1 MKGADSSPDLVS
13 PGAVTG
19 AVTATGGTEADLWL
33 AWADHTAK
41 DESLRQ
47 GLKNPTLRALLRP
60 MPRLQSHISS
70 SSRLS
75 TSQRRGLTTTLLPA
89 ATQLGKLERRFA
101 VQMMH
106 GCIKGQVQQCAVPFC
121 RNNPRFAIRIKRLSR
136 VTIDALSLELAERAC
151 NNSGCEERM
160 PHSESELKGFSR
172 EASPSTQRAS
182 SSNSN
187 TSKSRQPFLQT
198 YTTLVQRLLGYGQPS
213 AVATDD
219 DDEGDGSVTLHQDF
233 RTAFRHPEAMAVE
246 LEALNANSSG
256 LQQPVTLSPAAKL
269 VIASAAAL
277 PGNAPLKNPPRLTV
291 PEHLFLGEESS
302 EPLIAVSQLDA
313 QTASVVSAIG
323 GKLLHNTLSAILA
336 SPSLLARCF
345 FANSSSAP
353 LGMDLV
359 TAVAF
364 CDSANVVAEAV
375 NHTAA
380 LDTGIS
386 SIECLL
392 RRDNPALDKP
402 ALARAAAILA
412 LFVVA
417 LPLDDD
423 KTTSAMMT
431 RITGVVIRLAYPDV
445 ADHKHDGP
453 ALGWFS
459 RYAQNSTMRQQWM
472 AWWARV
478 PTAVVRRWI
487 VVLHADTLESV
498 ERLLS
503 GLTSDRII
511 AMRLTEGDDS
521 VRWVG
526 ALELLRLLDDAN
538 EQLCNYQL
546 DFTERLTSQ
555 HEGEVVNYAIRTS
568 EFCLAKIL
576 KLIDVDKELIR
587 WMDNMRFRFGSAQ
600 VLQQVRD
607 KWAEENLFNMFLY
620 PFLFDL
626 DDKMFLL
633 ITEVHNR
640 MAQRYLAAHGRQAEL
655 VQGQR
660 MTNIDAY
667 SEQQVR
673 TDVSPEWP
681 LISSSLVDVMRA
693 SNPYLV
699 MSVRRSSLVQD
710 VMDTLLGDR
719 AGMARVRFP
728 LKVRFV
734 EGGEDGVDMGGVQK
748 EMFSLVMPQL
758 LAPERGLFVY
768 ADDHSNGYLWPNAA
782 SSHSLADF
790 EAVGALL
797 GMAFTN
803 GILIDSTTAPLAPL
817 LISQL
822 AFSHRPLNTT
832 KMPLDALMTYFATS
846 FPELTAGLQ
855 LLLDWDESTQ
865 GSVEDVFC
873 RAFEVSATGVG
884 TVPLIP
890 NGESIGVTG
899 ANRQHYVRRY
909 LEYIGY
915 EHVQAQISAVR
926 RGFMQAADGIVFR
939 TLRPR
944 DLVEWLCNNE
954 YDTIDVDELEQTTT
968 YDDEYTEDHVVVK
981 RFWRV
986 VRGMSQNQL
995 RQLLAFVTASDRLPF
1010 GGCNNITFVV
1020 QRNGPD
1026 SDRLPTALTCFGR
1039 LLLPAYSTDEKMQQ
1053 QLATAISNYSGFGL
1067 V

>member
-13 PGAVTG
+13 PGAVAG
-19 AVTATGGTEADLWL
+19 AVTTTGGTEADLWL
-33 AWADHTAK
+33 AWADHSAK

-47 GLKNPTLRALLRP
+47 GLKSSVLRALLRP
-60 MPRLQSHISS
+60 MPHLQSHVNS

-75 TSQRRGLTTTLLPA
+75 TSQRRGVA
-89 ATQLGKLERRFA
+89 ATQLAKLERCFA

-106 GCIKGQVQQCAVPFC
+106 GCIKGLVQQCAVPFC

-136 VTIDALSLELAERAC
+136 ATIDALSLELAERAC
-151 NNSGCEERM
+151 DSHGSEERM

-187 TSKSRQPFLQT
+187 TNKSRQPFLQT
-198 YTTLVQRLLGYGQPS
+198 YTTLVRRLLGYGQTS

-219 DDEGDGSVTLHQDF
+219 DDDGDGDMTLHQDF
-233 RTAFRHPEAMAVE
+233 RTTFRHPEAMAVE
-246 LEALNANSSG
+246 LEALNANSG
-256 LQQPVTLSPAAKL
+256 GPQQPVTLSPAAKL
-269 VIASAAAL
+269 VIASAAAVPPASSL
-277 PGNAPLKNPPRLTV
+277 RKTPPRLKV
-291 PEHLFLGEESS
+291 PEHLLLREESG
-302 EPLIAVSQLDA
+302 EPLIAVSQLDT
-313 QTASVVSAIG
+313 QTAPLVSAIG
-323 GKLLHNTLSAILA
+323 GKLLHNTLSAVLA
-336 SPSLLARCF
+336 SPSLLGHCF
-345 FANSSSAP
+345 LTNSSSAP

-359 TAVAF
+359 AAVAF
-364 CDSANVVAEAV
+364 CESANVATEAAK
-375 NHTAA
+375 HTLA
-380 LDTGIS
+380 LDMGIS
-386 SIECLL
+386 SIERLL
-392 RRDNPALDKP
+392 RRDNPALDRLT
-402 ALARAAAILA
+402 LARAAAILA

-417 LPLDDD
+417 PPLDDD
-423 KTTSAMMT
+423 KATSAMMT
-431 RITGVVIRLAYPDV
+431 RITCVVIRLAYPDT
-445 ADHKHDGP
+445 ADHQHDGP
-453 ALGWFS
+453 GLGWFS
-459 RYAQNSTMRQQWM
+459 RYAQNSDMRQQWV

-478 PTAVVRRWI
+478 PAVVVRRWI
-487 VVLHADTLESV
+487 SVLHADALESV

-511 AMRLTEGDDS
+511 AMRLTEGDDGS

-538 EQLCNYQL
+538 EQLRNYQL
-546 DFTERLTSQ
+546 EFTERLTSQ
-555 HEGEVVNYAIRTS
+555 HEGEVVNDSIVAST
-568 EFCLAKIL
+568 FCHSGIL
-576 KLIDVDKELIR
+576 KLFDVDKELLR

-600 VLQQVRD
+600 VIQQVRD
-607 KWAEENLFNMFLY
+607 KWAEENLFNLFLY

-660 MTNIDAY
+660 MANIDAY

-719 AGMARVRFP
+719 AGMTRVRFP

-748 EMFSLVMPQL
+748 EMYSLVMPQL
-758 LAPERGLFVY
+758 LAPGRGLFVY
-768 ADDHSNGYLWPNAA
+768 ADDHNNGYLWPNAA

-817 LISQL
+817 LVSQL

-832 KMPLDALMTYFATS
+832 KLPLDALMAYFATS

-890 NGESIGVTG
+890 NGENVSVTG

-944 DLVEWLCNNE
+944 DLVKWLCNNE
-954 YDTIDVDELEQTTT
+954 YDTIDVDELEQSAT

-986 VRGMSQNQL
+986 VRGMSQSQL

-1010 GGCNNITFVV
+1010 GGFNCITFVV

-1053 QLATAISNYSGFGL
+1053 RLATAISNFSGFGL